1 MLRTR
6 LWVGACL
13 IALVAGVLALD
24 RRLAPWFPFLFVL
37 VLGLTLVA
45 CHELLALLPSAGK
58 PAAWL
63 CYAGLIALT
72 AANWVP
78 HIMNHFLGPA
88 RDRWNLQAWGC
99 VASVLA
105 LLVLAAFLV
114 EMATFEAPGE
124 SVKRIGLT
132 VGIAAYLGL
141 LGSFLA
147 QLRWLP
153 DLSGGPTSGKR
164 ATVALAAAIFV
175 PKCCDIGAYFTGRF
189 LGRHPMAPVLSPKKT
204 WEGAAGGLAAA
215 IVAAIAIE
223 KLSGVSLLEGGIVIV
238 AIFGLTLGI
247 AGILGDLAE
256 SLIKRDCQRKDA
268 SQVVP
273 GFGGVLDVVDSIV
286 FAAPVTYWWLA

>member
-45 CHELLALLPSAGK
+45 CHEMLALLPSAGK

-72 AANWVP
+72 AANWAP
-78 HIMNHFLGPA
+78 HILNHYFPGLS

-114 EMATFEAPGE
+114 EMATFQAPGE
-124 SVKRIGLT
+124 SIKRIGLT
-132 VGIAAYLGL
+132 IGMTAYLGL

-153 DLSGGPTSGKR
+153 DLDGDSTSGKR
-164 ATVALAAAIFV
+164 ATVALAA
-175 PKCCDIGAYFTGRF
+175 
-189 LGRHPMAPVLSPKKT
+189 
-204 WEGAAGGLAAA
+204 
-215 IVAAIAIE
+215 
-223 KLSGVSLLEGGIVIV
+223 
-238 AIFGLTLGI
+238 
-247 AGILGDLAE
+247 
-256 SLIKRDCQRKDA
+256 
-268 SQVVP
+268 
-273 GFGGVLDVVDSIV
+273 
-286 FAAPVTYWWLA
+286 